1 MGALLLAVGVVLN
14 TMSNILFKAGA
25 VIEHL
30 TLRKGLLIGCGLF
43 VGFVGTL
50 GYVKSLEKIDLAT
63 AFPVFSAATIVL
75 VVLASVFLFHESIS
89 IQKGVGV
96 VVLCAG
102 LVLIWGG

>member
-1 MGALLLAVGVVLN
+1 MGALLLAAGVVLN
-14 TMSNILFKAGA
+14 TVSNILFKAGA
-25 VIEHL
+25 GIGDL
-30 TLRKGLLIGCGLF
+30 AFRKWLLIGSGFF

-75 VVLASVFLFHESIS
+75 VAIASVFLFHESLS
-89 IQKGVGV
+89 MQKGIGV

-102 LVLIWGG
+102 LLLIWRG